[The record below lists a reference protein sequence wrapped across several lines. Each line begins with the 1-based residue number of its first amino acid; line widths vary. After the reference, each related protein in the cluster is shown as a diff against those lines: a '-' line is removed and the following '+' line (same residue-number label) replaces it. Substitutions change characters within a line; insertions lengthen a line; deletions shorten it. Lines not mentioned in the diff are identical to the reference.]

1 MLTIEK
7 AIELLQAEY
16 ERAQKIECVYN
27 PLAWALYKVWKMA
40 DSAGQ
45 PKITKKTEEALKKMG
60 RAVHRREAAGNGK

>member
-27 PLAWALYKVWKMA
+27 PLAFALYKVWKIV
-40 DSAGQ
+40 DSAGE
-45 PKITKKTEEALKKMG
+45 PKITKKTEEALTQMG
-60 RAVHRREAAGNGK
+60 RKVHREK